1 MAVDMFLKL
10 GDINGESKD
19 SRSSGDPVGD
29 LLVFSFGD
37 DAEGGRADAVQ
48 QGLSEINLA
57 GVGFEALGDSSNDIR
72 SEADA
77 ASELFGGTAWS
88 VGMDDLG

>member
-19 SRSSGDPVGD
+19 GYLRTDPVGD

-37 DAEGGRADAVQ
+37 DAEGGRADVDAQGSPAVNLTGA
-48 QGLSEINLA
+48 GLEP
-57 GVGFEALGDSSNDIR
+57 LGESSDDIR
-72 SEADA
+72 SEADDA
-77 ASELFGGTAWS
+77 TELFGGMVWS
-88 VGMDDLG
+88 VDTDDFG